1 MVDAGGGRAD
11 PGDCPLCRLA
21 VLLRISM
28 ILLSVSS
35 CGLNWIGGGFPAGG
49 WLVGGVWESI
59 NRFQCFTGSV
69 LHYIQKTI
77 QPYMKQYVLKVLIF
91 GHLAYCYY

>member
-1 MVDAGGGRAD
+1 MVDVEGGRAD

-35 CGLNWIGGGFPAGG
+35 CGLNWMGGGFPAGG
-49 WLVGGVWESI
+49 WLVGGVCASI
-59 NRFQCFTGSV
+59 NRFQCFISFVPQYEDESV
-69 LHYIQKTI
+69 STN
-77 QPYMKQYVLKVLIF
+77 
-91 GHLAYCYY
+91 